1 MCVCVCARVCVFSLR
16 LFSMVG
22 YYKILSRFPCAI
34 QWVLVVYY
42 FMYKSVYVNP
52 KLLIY
57 LPLHVTI

>member
-1 MCVCVCARVCVFSLR
+1 MSVYIYVCVCVSYLR

-22 YYKILSRFPCAI
+22 YYKILSRLLCAI

-42 FMYKSVYVNP
+42 FIYRSVYVNP
-52 KLLIY
+52 NLLIY